1 MSNWTLRV
9 LTRLAFALFIN
20 AAEAGPIAS
29 APLTLERLS
38 LVQLVQFQS
47 FGTNYCTYSD
57 GWNGRGW
64 YRCGDQWNTSF
75 GWAGPFGS
83 SGLSGPAVRR
93 HPPSVTAPKRVYPGY
108 QPSKGRNTGSGVAFP
123 TFGRAPG
130 FRHSGAGGVH
140 VAPNFR
146 VGPARCPRSRWRRV
160 WQCASV
166 SRRRRSAHRRTPF
179 TRRCWLRISRRHRRR
194 SLPCSRRRGSSAHG
208 GARLA
213 RRWKRLSRSRSAGLR
228 TSLSHP
234 SFRRQ

>member
-9 LTRLAFALFIN
+9 LTRLALALFVN

-108 QPSKGRNTGSGVAFP
+108 QPSKGRNTGSSVAFP

-146 VGPARCPRSRWRRV
+146 VGPAPAV
-160 WQCASV
+160 PGLV
-166 SRRRRSAHRRTPF
+166 
-179 TRRCWLRISRRHRRR
+179 
-194 SLPCSRRRGSSAHG
+194 G
-208 GARLA
+208 GASGNVHQFHGAGVPRIGA
-213 RRWKRLSRSRSAGLR
+213 RPSLGVAGSGFHGVTGAGAFHAPGGAGVPRMGAPAL
-228 TSLSHP
+228 P
-234 SFRRQ
+234 GVGKGFRAPGAPAFGHR